1 MPDVSA
7 QLVQE
12 CKKYVEEG
20 NLVALQ
26 ELCLD
31 VMNTQYPSY
40 AAPDWPYIFHRV
52 YLHACLKGKKDIADW
67 MSAQVYPLMDGIQ
80 QVALRQ
86 IFPYGRLLLA
96 RHAKYQAARVEVNEH
111 SRRTTP

>member
-1 MPDVSA
+1 MPDISA

-12 CKKYVEEG
+12 CKVYIEQDDLESLK
-20 NLVALQ
+20 
-26 ELCLD
+26 ELCME
-31 VMNTQYPSY
+31 VIQTQYPTYSS
-40 AAPDWPYIFHRV
+40 PDWPYIFHRV
-52 YLHACLKGKKDIADW
+52 YLHACLKGKKDIAEW
-67 MSAQVYPLMDGIQ
+67 LTARVYTLLDGIQ

-111 SRRTTP
+111 SRWTTP